1 MVEAIGYVA
10 ALCST
15 GTIPPVADWIHGR
28 SLWNCLGSRSH
39 SHRCHCLI
47 MEGSGTM
54 EVESFDIQK
63 LVIYRPEVE
72 KDAAMAGCTIQNNLY
87 GLQSDDAIKDPQ
99 IVGIREFEV
108 AKALLQ
114 GHKEK
119 LSQKIPSESGGVH
132 LFDLCLTFGMDKT
145 AFALAEAGIPG
156 CVLEAHHFDLG
167 SYLPKDLTPRPGPPP
182 RFKSSPLFFT
192 PSYPGCKCWKE
203 KATCQYCTW
212 GFPVDQGIWM
222 EDFYLG
228 FPDARNAA
236 MKVMRKPLVL
246 KVLAMILSDIDLPF
260 QVSQKTAARLLDIVI
275 LSGNKEAAV
284 ALARKNPV
292 RPLRRWNIGDTFGR
306 PRPSW
311 GVQLTHYSQQSPV
324 LLAALHAGAAFE
336 SIFLQWA
343 EVEGSCNNLKA
354 APPLLKAAPLPL
366 RESVFALGWPIEAF
380 AGLLPSSKSPW
391 NPGLFNDLGRCLCTR
406 PWVVSLDRLHEATV
420 HGIDVKDWLILR
432 SGTNARVGSFLSL
445 LDLSIVKGLTDCA
458 AACAGMGMRVRDVE
472 LCREATVGEAEGE
485 RLLELGLTTWDADC
499 FIATE
504 ESCLCAATAAGRAA
518 LKASWRRESAKGIAI
533 YQLLKLASGRSTE
546 PLVNQVL
553 LFSMEVPE
561 LIDQLSLWDDVA
573 GWQDDLVEPPS
584 AAAGATASES
594 NAYSTAAAEL
604 PDIASALPQFVQ
616 HQHLATLCKIIK
628 LANSKLLF
636 GILLANGFEIR
647 ALGWICTRPK
657 NIIPDSGSFD

>member
-1 MVEAIGYVA
+1 
-10 ALCST
+10 
-15 GTIPPVADWIHGR
+15 
-28 SLWNCLGSRSH
+28 
-39 SHRCHCLI
+39 
-47 MEGSGTM
+47 M

-72 KDAAMAGCTIQNNLY
+72 KDAAMAGCTMQNNLH
-87 GLQSDDAIKDPQ
+87 GLQDPQ

-132 LFDLCLTFGMDKT
+132 LFDLCLTFGMDNT

-167 SYLPKDLTPRPGPPP
+167 SYLPKNLTPRPGPPP
-182 RFKSSPLFFT
+182 RFKAPPAIYYT
-192 PSYPGCKCWKE
+192 PSYPGCKCWE

-228 FPDARNAA
+228 FPDARSAA
-236 MKVMRKPLVL
+236 MKAMRKPLVL

-260 QVSQKTAARLLDIVI
+260 QVSQKSAARLLDIVI
-275 LSGNKEAAV
+275 LSGNKEAAA

-292 RPLRRWNIGDTFGR
+292 RPLRRWNIGDMFGTL
-306 PRPSW
+306 RPSW

-324 LLAALHAGAAFE
+324 LLAALHAGATFE
-336 SIFLQWA
+336 SIFLKWV
-343 EVEGSCNNLKA
+343 EVEASVR
-354 APPLLKAAPLPL
+354 PPLRAACPADLPL

-380 AGLLPSSKSPW
+380 AGLLPNSKSPW

-420 HGIDVKDWLILR
+420 HGIDVKDWRILK
-432 SGTNARVGSFLSL
+432 SGTNARVGSVLSL

-472 LCREATVGEAEGE
+472 LCREATVGEVQGGQ
-485 RLLELGLTTWDADC
+485 LLELGLTTWDEDG
-499 FIATE
+499 FIIATE

-518 LKASWRRESAKGIAI
+518 LKASWRRESAKGLAI

-604 PDIASALPQFVQ
+604 PDIASALPQFAQ

-628 LANSKLLF
+628 LIQTCSCKLKAFIRHPF
-636 GILLANGFEIR
+636 GKRIR
-647 ALGWICTRPK
+647 DTRFGL
-657 NIIPDSGSFD
+657 DLHQA